1 MLRVVILIGF
11 LLAALVATAQEH
23 VSDYDD
29 SIRVEYQ
36 YARASTYTTATDSV
50 DFGKSDTHVLLLS
63 GVWSINE
70 RWKIWGSLPYVRK
83 RQEANTYGVHN
94 PATDFFEYTPPDLRF
109 VDDGEYHGGF
119 QDFTAGVKY
128 LALDGPFSVS
138 PFVSYGVPT
147 SNYPIYGSAIRGR
160 GLRELHLGVSME
172 LLPYFSDWLFRAD
185 VAYAISEKE
194 LGVDLNYWWA
204 HFSASYY
211 VTPRFLPRV
220 FVRTRRAPNALS
232 SDYVTEN
239 YDSEIGWR
247 HDQILKHNF
256 VDAGIGFDYIINN
269 RYDIA
274 GTYYKTI
281 DAEDLLEIDIAF
293 TFALT
298 RRF

>member
-1 MLRVVILIGF
+1 MLRGVILIGF
-11 LLAALVATAQEH
+11 LLVAYAVTAQEH
-23 VSDYDD
+23 ISDYDD

-36 YARASTYTTATDSV
+36 YARASTYKTATDSV
-50 DFGKSDTHVLLLS
+50 DFGRSDTHVLLLS

-109 VDDGEYHGGF
+109 VDDGKYHGGF

-172 LLPYFSDWLFRAD
+172 FLPYFSDWLFHAD
-185 VAYAISEKE
+185 VAYAISERE

-247 HDQILKHNF
+247 HDQTLKHNF

-281 DAEDLLEIDIAF
+281 DAEDLLEIDHAF